1 MKHPFL
7 ARQESIL
14 SREESAVKRVRATRP
29 ARILSGIRKELLA
42 LIKEVTSSGELW
54 LIIAIEIE
62 IVRGDLDRYAN
73 SREMSRSLGI
83 ALEEL
88 AAVERH
94 LSLVADPA
102 KYSLIDQGHSLRKK
116 RENGLPLDDARAAL
130 ASHLARLRNLDKSRL
145 DEEEKELIEGRKA
158 SMAASIHYYAALQ
171 KKALR
176 AAA

>member
-1 MKHPFL
+1 MSHPLLEKHDDLLF
-7 ARQESIL
+7 QEEL
-14 SREESAVKRVRATRP
+14 AVKRVRATRH
-29 ARILSGIRKELLA
+29 AQTLSGIRRELLA
-42 LIKEVTSSGELW
+42 LIKEVTRSGELW

-171 KKALR
+171 KKAL
-176 AAA
+176 AAAA

>member
-1 MKHPFL
+1 MRHPAL
-7 ARQESIL
+7 ESQSKL
-14 SREESAVKRVRATRP
+14 LLREEVAVTALRATRK
-29 ARILSGIRKELLA
+29 ARTLSGIRKELLA
-42 LIKEVTSSGELW
+42 LVKEVTRSGELW

-102 KYSLIDQGHSLRKK
+102 KYSLIDQGHSLRKR

-158 SMAASIHYYAALQ
+158 AMAASIHYYAALQ
-171 KKALR
+171 KKAL
-176 AAA
+176 AAAA

>member
-1 MKHPFL
+1 MKHPLLEQHDALLF
-7 ARQESIL
+7 
-14 SREESAVKRVRATRP
+14 REELAVKRLRATTP
-29 ARILSGIRKELLA
+29 SQILSNIRKELLA
-42 LIKEVTSSGELW
+42 LVKEVTNRGELW
-54 LIIAIEIE
+54 LIIAIEVE

-73 SREMSRSLGI
+73 SREMSRSLEI

-102 KYSLIDQGHSLRKK
+102 KYSLVNQAHSLRKK
-116 RENGLPLDDARAAL
+116 RENGLPRTAL

-171 KKALR
+171 KKAL
-176 AAA
+176 AAAA